1 MIVVAKKVPNNQ
13 IAITSIVVHEATND
27 SNLSIVNKKRLHSN
41 AIWKENQVIAKKEVR
56 TNPSSPWA
64 KST

>member
-1 MIVVAKKVPNNQ
+1 MIVVVKEAPNNQ
-13 IAITSIVVHEATND
+13 IAVKSIVVHEATND
-27 SNLSIVNKKRLHSN
+27 SNLSIVNKKMLHSN

-56 TNPSSPWA
+56 TNPLSPWA